1 VICLHMETP
10 FLVPFRYNRKK
21 WDLIEV
27 FREVIVG
34 EVCTQRAMPLLLP
47 HPALLK
53 IWPCSRG
60 LLKMTRRTPRQNFCA
75 STFLVWR
82 ADDLNQPG
90 TRFQET
96 G

>member
-1 VICLHMETP
+1 MKGVDDVICLHMETP

-34 EVCTQRAMPLLLP
+34 EVCTQRTMPLLLP

-53 IWPCSRG
+53 IWPCSPG
-60 LLKMTRRTPRQNFCA
+60 ALENDEENTEAELLRVYISRMESR
-75 STFLVWR
+75 
-82 ADDLNQPG
+82 
-90 TRFQET
+90 
-96 G
+96 